1 MSRHPIIRLSIL
13 HQKQCT
19 VEDTPLSILFI
30 ALISCLIASGF
41 FSMAETSMM
50 AINRYR
56 LAGRAQAGHG
66 PALLTQKL
74 LQQTDKL
81 LGVILLGNNFINSVS
96 ASLATVIS
104 FKLAGQNELALGI
117 ATSLVTFAILIFS
130 EATPKNIAARYA
142 EPVAYAVSYPLSFLL
157 KLLYPVVWF
166 VNLFVSGLLR
176 LLRLHSARDKDH
188 ALSPEELRLLVLE
201 SGHFMEKKHHSILMN
216 LFELSSITVND
227 VMTPRHTIESID
239 LNLQP
244 EALREALF
252 TCHHTRLPVHCG
264 DPDNIIGILHVR
276 KILSMR
282 EEDLGA
288 EGLREIM
295 RPAYFIPSG
304 TPLFTQLQNFQENRR
319 RLGLIVDEY
328 GELQGLITLEDILE
342 QIIGE
347 FTTTAPNVGTRA
359 EIQADGSLLLDG
371 ATPLREINRK
381 YKTLFPLNGP
391 KTLNGL
397 ILEYLEEIPDTET
410 CLVIANQ
417 RLEIV
422 QTQDRSIKVIRLIPT
437 PES

>member
-1 MSRHPIIRLSIL
+1 M
-13 HQKQCT
+13 
-19 VEDTPLSILFI
+19 EDTPLAILFI
-30 ALISCLIASGF
+30 ALVSCLIASGF
-41 FSMAETSMM
+41 FSMAETAMM

-56 LAGRAQAGHG
+56 LAGRAQSGYG
-66 PALLTQKL
+66 PALRTQQL
-74 LQQTDKL
+74 LRQTDKL

-104 FKLAGQNELALGI
+104 FKLAGQNEVALAI

-130 EATPKNIAARYA
+130 EATPKNIAARHA
-142 EPVAYAVSYPLSFLL
+142 EPVAYAASYPLAFLL

-166 VNLFVSGLLR
+166 VNLFVTGLLH
-176 LLRLHSARDKDH
+176 LLQLHNGNDKDH

-201 SGHFMEKKHHSILMN
+201 SGHYMEKKHHSILLN

-227 VMTPRHTIESID
+227 VMTPRHMIESID
-239 LNLQP
+239 LNASS

-264 DPDNIIGILHVR
+264 DPDNIIGILHAR

-282 EEDLGA
+282 EEGFSADD
-288 EGLREIM
+288 LREIM
-295 RPAYFIPSG
+295 RPAYFVPSG

-328 GELQGLITLEDILE
+328 GELLGLITLEDILE

-347 FTTTAPNVGTRA
+347 FTTSAPTTSARA
-359 EIQADGSLLLDG
+359 EIQADGSFLLDG
-371 ATPLREINRK
+371 ASPLREVNRK
-381 YKTLFPLNGP
+381 FGTHFPLDGP

-397 ILEYLEEIPDTET
+397 ALEHLEEIPDAET
-410 CLVIANQ
+410 CLVIADQ

-422 QTQDRSIKVIRLIPT
+422 QTQGRSIRVLRLIPP

>member
-1 MSRHPIIRLSIL
+1 M
-13 HQKQCT
+13 
-19 VEDTPLSILFI
+19 EDTPLSALFI
-30 ALISCLIASGF
+30 ALAICLIASGF

-56 LAGRAQAGHG
+56 LAGRAQLGYR

-74 LQQTDKL
+74 LQKTDKL

-96 ASLATVIS
+96 ASLATVIT
-104 FKLAGQNELALGI
+104 FKLAGQNELALAI

-130 EATPKNIAARYA
+130 EATPKIIAARHA

-166 VNLFVSGLLR
+166 VNLFVVGLLR
-176 LLRLHSARDKDH
+176 LLHLHDQQDKDH
-188 ALSPEELRLLVLE
+188 ALSPDELRLLVLE
-201 SGHFMEKKHHSILMN
+201 SGRFMEKKHHSILMN

-227 VMTPRHTIESID
+227 VMTPRHMIESID
-239 LNLQP
+239 LDLPP

-252 TCHHTRLPVHCG
+252 TCHHTRQPVHSG
-264 DPDNIIGILHVR
+264 DPDNIIGIVHAR
-276 KILSMR
+276 KVLSMR
-282 EEDLGA
+282 EEDLCA
-288 EGLREIM
+288 TGLRAIM

-304 TPLFTQLQNFQENRR
+304 TPLFTQLQNFQENQR

-328 GELQGLITLEDILE
+328 GELQGMITLEDILE

-347 FTTTAPNVGTRA
+347 FTTSTPTIGVLA
-359 EIQADGSLLLDG
+359 ETQVDGSILLDG
-371 ATPLREINRK
+371 ASPLREINRK
-381 YKTLFPLNGP
+381 FKTHFPLSGP

-410 CLVIANQ
+410 CLVIANH

-422 QTQDRSIKVIRLIPT
+422 QTQDRSIKVIRLIPS
-437 PES
+437 PGR